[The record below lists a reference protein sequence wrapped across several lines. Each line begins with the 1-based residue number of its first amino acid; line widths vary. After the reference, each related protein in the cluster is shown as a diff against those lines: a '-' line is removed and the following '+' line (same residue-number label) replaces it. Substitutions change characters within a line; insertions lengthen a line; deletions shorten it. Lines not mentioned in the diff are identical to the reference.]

1 METSLGAGFINSTAR
16 ESKVLELTKRVQQKT
31 YRSIKNVEVTLQGTH
46 GNTTLVL
53 KGLSET
59 YYVKQL
65 AQHAVMN
72 LSAQDLKEFNL
83 SHQPNVDNQINV
95 V

>member
-31 YRSIKNVEVTLQGTH
+31 YRSIKNVEVTLQGTN
-46 GNTTLVL
+46 GDTAIVL
-53 KGLSET
+53 NGLSPT
-59 YYVKQL
+59 YYAKQL
-65 AQHAVMN
+65 AQQAVMN
-72 LSAQDLKEFNL
+72 LSKHDLEEFNL
-83 SHQPNVDNQINV
+83 SHQPNIDNQINV